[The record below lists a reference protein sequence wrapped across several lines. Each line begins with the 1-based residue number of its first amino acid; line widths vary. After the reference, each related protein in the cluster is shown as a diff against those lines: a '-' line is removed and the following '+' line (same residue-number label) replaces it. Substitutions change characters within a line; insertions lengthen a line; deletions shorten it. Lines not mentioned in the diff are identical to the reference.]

1 MRIEHDGA
9 GTGTGWITA
18 GGQHK
23 GTAGAGGLC
32 GAADR
37 AVFDVMEEH
46 AAPWSAG
53 DLEQALSSRTAL
65 QPGRELGSIH
75 AGDAQWRAVHQRTTR
90 AARIMGAGRP
100 HVRTAAGRKHQRR
113 AQTQPSKQPPH
124 KPVSFYW
131 VPQHHRCE
139 LEKMLRGAVVFLS
152 MDKYRYL
159 KIICVSDQH
168 PLSIGVVA

>member
-1 MRIEHDGA
+1 MNSAASMPVMRN
-9 GTGTGWITA
+9 
-18 GGQHK
+18 
-23 GTAGAGGLC
+23 GGLYTSEPRAPLVSWVL
-32 GAADR
+32 GAP
-37 AVFDVMEEH
+37 MSE
-46 AAPWSAG
+46 
-53 DLEQALSSRTAL
+53 
-65 QPGRELGSIH
+65 
-75 AGDAQWRAVHQRTTR
+75 
-90 AARIMGAGRP
+90 
-100 HVRTAAGRKHQRR
+100 
-113 AQTQPSKQPPH
+113 PPH